1 MNQSYEQYSCLAQ
14 IVSIDE
20 FLEQSQI
27 DIQDPSQSFSEGEV
41 LDKTNTEKE
50 IIIDMSISE
59 EKGLTLDQCEIG
71 REKEQ
76 ELDIENY
83 KYRK

>member
-1 MNQSYEQYSCLAQ
+1 MNQNYEQYSWLAQ
-14 IVSIDE
+14 IVSIE

-27 DIQDPSQSFSEGEV
+27 DIQNLSRSFSEGEI

-50 IIIDMSISE
+50 NIIDISISE
-59 EKGLTLDQCEIG
+59 GERLTLDRCEIG

-76 ELDIENY
+76 ELDIENLE
-83 KYRK
+83 KYQ